1 MTKKSLYSPE
11 VYQEMLGRIEQ
22 LTKERQPQWGKM
34 SVGQML
40 AHCNETQEVVNGT
53 KTLERTPFIA
63 KLFKGMIRNAVLN
76 DKPYKQGLQTHPQ
89 YKQTSERDFEVE
101 RGRLLE
107 SLKTFVEMDEAK
119 AAQIVHPLWYDDQRR
134 TGLEHVQTSRSS
146 PAAVWSV
153 EEHRFYYLIAQ
164 RDNT

>member
-119 AAQIVHPLWYDDQRR
+119 AAQIVHPLFGTMTREER
-134 TGLEHVQTSRSS
+134 G
-146 PAAVWSV
+146 WSMYKHLDHHLQQFGV
-153 EEHRFYYLIAQ
+153 
-164 RDNT
+164 